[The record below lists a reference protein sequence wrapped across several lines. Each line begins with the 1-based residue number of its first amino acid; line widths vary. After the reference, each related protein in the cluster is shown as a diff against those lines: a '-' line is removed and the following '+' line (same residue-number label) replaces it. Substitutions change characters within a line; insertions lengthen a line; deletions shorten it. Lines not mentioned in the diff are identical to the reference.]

1 MTRIAAGLLLVLAFT
16 TTAVAADREHE
27 QLMADIRML
36 HEQSMRL
43 HLAFNGIV
51 DAIETLAAN
60 QQELETAMRRAFADQ
75 RLVIDNVGSNTRVLR
90 EKLDETN
97 VRISS
102 LSQEVEALRVSIPPM
117 PVQTTRLPEEAE
129 TAAPDSAA
137 SAAPAAA
144 PAPAAPVVAGGSP
157 QRLYNTA
164 WADYASGQW
173 ALAVTGFEAYISTY
187 PRSEMTDDAAFYI
200 GETYFLQ
207 GDFQGAVGAYE
218 QVVLNY
224 PNGDKVPEAAYKR
237 GLAFDRLG
245 EPDRAR
251 ESFELVVTSYP
262 DSRMA
267 ALAQQLLDR
276 LSQ

>member
-1 MTRIAAGLLLVLAFT
+1 MTRIAAGLLLVLSAT

-36 HEQSMRL
+36 HEQTMRL

-51 DAIETLAAN
+51 EAIETLAAN
-60 QQELETAMRRAFADQ
+60 QERLETSMRRAFADQ

-102 LSQEVEALRVSIPPM
+102 LSQEVEALRVSIPLLPI
-117 PVQTTRLPEEAE
+117 QTTGLPEDSE
-129 TAAPDSAA
+129 TAPPAAAA
-137 SAAPAAA
+137 SAPAA
-144 PAPAAPVVAGGSP
+144 PAPAAPVVAGSSP

-200 GETYFLQ
+200 GETHFLQ
-207 GDFQGAVGAYE
+207 GGFQDAVEAYE

-237 GLAFDRLG
+237 GVAFDRLG
-245 EPDRAR
+245 EPERAR
-251 ESFELVVTSYP
+251 ESFELVVTNYP

>member
-1 MTRIAAGLLLVLAFT
+1 MTRIAAGLLLVLSAT

-36 HEQSMRL
+36 HEQTMRL

-51 DAIETLAAN
+51 EAIETLAAN
-60 QQELETAMRRAFADQ
+60 QERLETSMRRAFADQ

-102 LSQEVEALRVSIPPM
+102 LSQEVEALRVSIPLLPI
-117 PVQTTRLPEEAE
+117 QTTGLPEDSE
-129 TAAPDSAA
+129 TAPPAAAA
-137 SAAPAAA
+137 SAPAA
-144 PAPAAPVVAGGSP
+144 PAPAAPVVAGSSP

-200 GETYFLQ
+200 GETHFLQ
-207 GDFQGAVGAYE
+207 GRFQDAVEAYE

-245 EPDRAR
+245 EPARAR
-251 ESFELVVTSYP
+251 ESFELVVTNYP

>member
-1 MTRIAAGLLLVLAFT
+1 MKRIASGLLLVLAAT

-36 HEQSMRL
+36 HEHTMRV
-43 HLAFNGIV
+43 HLAINGIV
-51 DAIETLAAN
+51 GAIETLSAN
-60 QQELETAMRRAFADQ
+60 QEELGTAMRRAFADQ
-75 RLVIDNVGSNTRVLR
+75 RLIIDNVGSIARVLR

-97 VRISS
+97 VRIAS
-102 LSQEVEALRVSIPPM
+102 LSQEVEALRIAIPPM
-117 PVQTTRLPEEAE
+117 PIQTTQLPADTEAGQ
-129 TAAPDSAA
+129 PDAAA
-137 SAAPAAA
+137 SAPAA
-144 PAPAAPVVAGGSP
+144 PAPAAPAVAGGSP
-157 QRLYNTA
+157 QRLYDSA
-164 WADYASGQW
+164 WADYAGGQW

-207 GDFQGAVGAYE
+207 GDFPGAVESYDE
-218 QVVLNY
+218 VVLNY
-224 PNGDKVPEAAYKR
+224 PDGDKVPEAAYKR

-245 EPDRAR
+245 EQERAR
-251 ESFELVVTSYP
+251 ESFDLVVTNYP

-276 LSQ
+276 LGQ

>member
-1 MTRIAAGLLLVLAFT
+1 MTRIAAGLLLVLAAT

-51 DAIETLAAN
+51 EAIETLAAN
-60 QQELETAMRRAFADQ
+60 QQELESAMRRAFADQ

-117 PVQTTRLPEEAE
+117 PVQTTQLPEDAE
-129 TAAPDSAA
+129 TAQPDSAA
-137 SAAPAAA
+137 S
-144 PAPAAPVVAGGSP
+144 APAAPVVAGGSP

-187 PRSEMTDDAAFYI
+187 PRSEMTDDAAFYV

-207 GDFQGAVGAYE
+207 GDFQGAVEAYE
-218 QVVLNY
+218 QVVMNY

-237 GLAFDRLG
+237 GVAFDRLG

-251 ESFELVVTSYP
+251 ESFELVVTNYP

>member
-1 MTRIAAGLLLVLAFT
+1 MTRIAAGLLLVLAAT
-16 TTAVAADREHE
+16 TTSFAADREHE

-36 HEQSMRL
+36 HEHTMRL
-43 HLAFNGIV
+43 HLALNGIV
-51 DAIETLAAN
+51 EAIETLAAN
-60 QQELETAMRRAFADQ
+60 QEELGTAMRRAFADQ
-75 RLVIDNVGSNTRVLR
+75 RLLIDNVNSNARVLR

-102 LSQEVEALRVSIPPM
+102 LSQEVEALRISIPPM
-117 PVQTTRLPEEAE
+117 PMQTTQLPEDSE
-129 TAAPDSAA
+129 TGQPGAAAAAVPAA
-137 SAAPAAA
+137 S
-144 PAPAAPVVAGGSP
+144 APAAPVVAGGSP
-157 QRLYNTA
+157 QRLYDTA
-164 WADYASGQW
+164 WADYAAGQW

-207 GDFQGAVGAYE
+207 GGFQDAVQAYE

-245 EPDRAR
+245 EPERAR

>member
-1 MTRIAAGLLLVLAFT
+1 MTRIAAGLLLVLSAT

-36 HEQSMRL
+36 HEQTMRL

-51 DAIETLAAN
+51 EAIETLAAN
-60 QQELETAMRRAFADQ
+60 QERLETSMRRAFADQ

-102 LSQEVEALRVSIPPM
+102 LSQEVEALRVSIPLLPI
-117 PVQTTRLPEEAE
+117 QTTQLPEDAE
-129 TAAPDSAA
+129 TAPPAAAA
-137 SAAPAAA
+137 SAPAA
-144 PAPAAPVVAGGSP
+144 PAPAAPVVAGSSP

-200 GETYFLQ
+200 GETHFLQ
-207 GDFQGAVGAYE
+207 GGFQDAVEAYE

-245 EPDRAR
+245 EPERAR
-251 ESFELVVTSYP
+251 ESFELVVTNYP

>member
-1 MTRIAAGLLLVLAFT
+1 MTRIAAGLLLVLSAT

-36 HEQSMRL
+36 HEQTMRL

-51 DAIETLAAN
+51 EAIETLAAN
-60 QQELETAMRRAFADQ
+60 QERLETSMRRAFADQ

-102 LSQEVEALRVSIPPM
+102 LSQEVEALRVSIPLLPI
-117 PVQTTRLPEEAE
+117 QTTGLPEDSE
-129 TAAPDSAA
+129 TAPPAAAA
-137 SAAPAAA
+137 SAPAA
-144 PAPAAPVVAGGSP
+144 PAPAAPVVAGSSP
-157 QRLYNTA
+157 QRLYTTA

-200 GETYFLQ
+200 GETHFLQ
-207 GDFQGAVGAYE
+207 GGFQDAVEAYE

-237 GLAFDRLG
+237 GVAFDRLG
-245 EPDRAR
+245 EPERAR
-251 ESFELVVTSYP
+251 ESFELVVTNYP

>member
-1 MTRIAAGLLLVLAFT
+1 MTRIATALLLVLATT

-36 HEQSMRL
+36 HEHTMPL
-43 HLAFNGIV
+43 HPGLNRIV
-51 DAIETLAAN
+51 EAIGTLAAN
-60 QQELETAMRRAFADQ
+60 QEELGTAMRRAFADQ
-75 RLVIDNVGSNTRVLR
+75 RLLIDSVGSNVRVLR

-97 VRISS
+97 VRIAS

-117 PVQTTRLPEEAE
+117 PIQTTQLPGESE
-129 TAAPDSAA
+129 TGQPDSAA
-137 SAAPAAA
+137 SVPAS
-144 PAPAAPVVAGGSP
+144 PAPPAPVVAGGSP
-157 QRLYNTA
+157 QRLYDTA
-164 WADYASGQW
+164 WADYAGGQW
-173 ALAVTGFEAYISTY
+173 ALAVTGFEAYIATY

-207 GDFQGAVGAYE
+207 GGFQDAVEAYE

-224 PNGDKVPEAAYKR
+224 PNGDKVPEAAFKR

-245 EPDRAR
+245 EPERAR
-251 ESFELVVTSYP
+251 ESFELVVTNYP

-276 LSQ
+276 LGQ

>member
-1 MTRIAAGLLLVLAFT
+1 MTRIAAGFLLVLAAT

-36 HEQSMRL
+36 HEQTMRL

-51 DAIETLAAN
+51 DAIDTLAAN
-60 QQELETAMRRAFADQ
+60 QERLETAMRRAFADQ

-102 LSQEVEALRVSIPPM
+102 LSQEVEALRVSIPSM
-117 PVQTTRLPEEAE
+117 PIQTTALPEGSG
-129 TAAPDSAA
+129 TAQPDAAA
-137 SAAPAAA
+137 SAAAA
-144 PAPAAPVVAGGSP
+144 PAPAAPVAPGSSP

-200 GETYFLQ
+200 GETHFLQ
-207 GDFQGAVGAYE
+207 GGFQDAVEAYE

-237 GLAFDRLG
+237 GVAFDRIG
-245 EPDRAR
+245 EPERAR
-251 ESFELVVTSYP
+251 ESFEMVVTNYP

>member
-1 MTRIAAGLLLVLAFT
+1 MTRIAAGLLLVLSAT

-36 HEQSMRL
+36 HEQTMRL

-51 DAIETLAAN
+51 EAIETLAAN
-60 QQELETAMRRAFADQ
+60 QERLETSMRRAFADQ

-102 LSQEVEALRVSIPPM
+102 LSQEVEALRVSIPLLPI
-117 PVQTTRLPEEAE
+117 QTTGLPEDSE
-129 TAAPDSAA
+129 TAPPAAAA
-137 SAAPAAA
+137 SAPAA
-144 PAPAAPVVAGGSP
+144 PAPAAPVVAGSSP

-200 GETYFLQ
+200 GETHFLQ
-207 GDFQGAVGAYE
+207 GGFQDAVEAYE

-245 EPDRAR
+245 EPARAR
-251 ESFELVVTSYP
+251 ESFELVVTNYP